1 MKSTLFRRGL
11 SLAAASA
18 LAFTGIAGLSSSAS
32 AATKTTLIIGDGL
45 GWSSLN
51 TANPNENSTINA
63 DVAYLTGQGFWY
75 YDNKPS
81 LIPNPDFGSYAIVKN
96 KPKDFEVKYTVK
108 KGQTWSDGTPIDAVD
123 MLLSHVISSSK
134 YSIAAGLGDPSS
146 DAGSKFF
153 SGGYGG
159 GYDLHV
165 VGNPVLSADHMSL
178 TIKFDQSMPNWKVE
192 TPGAS
197 PVHTLE
203 LMKDGKTTLQSA
215 SVNLAA
221 KAKFL
226 ADYTNAIKGNATAQ
240 ARMSAIGDIWSNDYN
255 FDESSYDRTAKPLI
269 AVGNGPYSLQSFN
282 YGTQT
287 VTLVLNP
294 KFNSGHKVTA
304 AKPVRTIVFKYVADG
319 TASVQAL
326 QNGDINLYQGA
337 PGAAGYSTL
346 QTLKAAK
353 TIGLLGGVSATYE
366 HVDLRTGDG
375 SGADV
380 GSTASYNGLFAESHG
395 QKGKDL
401 RLAFLLAYP
410 RKEIVDTQLKP
421 FNPKGAIL
429 NSNFSLPGS
438 SRYATITKLNGLI
451 SNHSVTIGGTKYTYN
466 FNVTSEFQQVQN
478 ENVALKLVKKWYP
491 NAGQNI
497 DTAALHV
504 NYLRSSRQMRVENN
518 ALVVAHEAKAGFTV
532 SNFTTAGWSGKL
544 SYNEYDANEFAWV
557 PNSITANGSNSNYL
571 SDGPNNHSGWY
582 DEALDTLLHK
592 LDSNQKEADIA
603 KISGTAEGMIT
614 AHAWTLPI
622 FQWVQVTGFST
633 GLYGVK
639 PGPISPTYAWN
650 YWEWHF

>member
-18 LAFTGIAGLSSSAS
+18 LAFTGIAGISSSAN
-32 AATKTTLIIGDGL
+32 AAVKTTLIIGDGL

-51 TANPNENSTINA
+51 PTNPDYNSTINA
-63 DVAYLTGQGFWY
+63 DVGYLTGQGFWY

-81 LIPNPDFGSYAIVKN
+81 LIANTDFGTYGIVKD
-96 KPKDFEVKYTVK
+96 KPGDFEVKYTVK
-108 KGQTWSDGTPIDAVD
+108 KGQVWSDGTPIDAVD
-123 MLLSHVISSSK
+123 MLLSHVVSSSA
-134 YSIAAGLGDPSS
+134 YSIKAGLGDPSS
-146 DAGSKFF
+146 NDGSKFY

-159 GYDLHV
+159 GYDTHV

-178 TIKFDQSMPNWKVE
+178 TLKFDQFQPNWKVE

-215 SVNLAA
+215 SANLAA

-226 ADYTNAIKGNATAQ
+226 SDFNGAFAGNAAAQ
-240 ARMSAIGDIWSNDYN
+240 ARMSAIGTIWSNDYN
-255 FDESSYDRTAKPLI
+255 FDASSYDRTAKPLI

-282 YGTQT
+282 QGTQT
-287 VTLVLNP
+287 TTLVLNP

-304 AKPVRTIVFKYVADG
+304 AKPVKTIVFKYVADG

-346 QTLKAAK
+346 QTLSASK

-375 SGADV
+375 RGTSD
-380 GSTASYNGLFAESHG
+380 SYNGLFADSHG

-410 RKEIVDTQLKP
+410 RKQIVDTQLKP
-421 FNPKGAIL
+421 FNPKGSIL
-429 NSNFSLPGS
+429 NSNFSLPGAP
-438 SRYATITKLNGLI
+438 RYAGITKLNGLV

-478 ENVALKLVKKWYP
+478 ENVALKLVQKWYP
-491 NAGQNI
+491 NAGVNV

-518 ALVVAHEAKAGFTV
+518 ALIVAHEAKAGFTV
-532 SNFTTAGWSGKL
+532 SNQTTAGWSSHL
-544 SYNEYDANEFAWV
+544 SENQFDAEEFAWV
-557 PNSITANGSNSNYL
+557 PSSITANGSNANYL
-571 SDGPNNHSGWY
+571 SDGPNNHCGWY

-592 LDSNQKEADIA
+592 LDSKQSETDIA
-603 KISGTAEGMIT
+603 KISGTAEGIIT
-614 AHAWTLPI
+614 GHAWTLPI
-622 FQWVQVTGFST
+622 FQWVQVTAFSN
-633 GLYGVK
+633 GVNGVK
-639 PGPISPTYAWN
+639 PGPLSPTYAWN

>member
-1 MKSTLFRRGL
+1 MKSTMFRRGL

-18 LAFTGIAGLSSSAS
+18 LAFTGIAGISAS
-32 AATKTTLIIGDGL
+32 ANAATKTTLIIGDGL

-51 TANPNENSTINA
+51 TANPDENSTINA

-81 LIPNPDFGSYAIVKN
+81 LVANPAFGSYKVVKDAA
-96 KPKDFEVKYTVK
+96 KDFEVKYTVK
-108 KGQTWSDGTPIDAVD
+108 KGQVWSDGTPIDAVD
-123 MLLSHVISSSK
+123 LLLSHVITSSK
-134 YSIAAGLGDPSS
+134 FSIKAGLGDPSS
-146 DAGSKFF
+146 DAGSKFY

-159 GYDLHV
+159 GYDEHV

-215 SVNLAA
+215 AVNKAA

-226 ADYTNAIKGNATAQ
+226 ADYTNAYKGNAAAQ
-240 ARMSAIGDIWSNDYN
+240 TRLGAIGVIWTNDYN
-255 FDESSYDRTAKPLI
+255 FDSSSYDRAAKPLL
-269 AVGNGPYSLQSFN
+269 AVGNGAYSLKSYN
-282 YGTQT
+282 SSTQT
-287 VTLVLNP
+287 VTLDLNP

-304 AKPVRTIVFKYVADG
+304 AKPVKTIVFKYVADG

-346 QTLKAAK
+346 QGLKTAGSV
-353 TIGLLGGVSATYE
+353 GLLGGVSATYE

-375 SGADV
+375 PGTSDN
-380 GSTASYNGLFAESHG
+380 YNGLFADSHG

-410 RKEIVDTQLKP
+410 RKQIVDTQLKP
-421 FNPKGAIL
+421 FNPKGSIL
-429 NSNFSLPGS
+429 NSNFSLNGTP
-438 SRYATITKLNGLI
+438 RYATITKLNGLV
-451 SNHSVTIGGTKYTYN
+451 SNHVVTVGGVKYTYN
-466 FNVTSEFQQVQN
+466 FNVTSTTQQARN
-478 ENVALKLVKKWYP
+478 EALALKLVKKWYP
-491 NAGQNI
+491 NAAAGT

-518 ALVVAHEAKAGFTV
+518 ALVVAHEANAGFTV
-532 SNFTTAGWSGKL
+532 SNQTTANWSSRL
-544 SYNEYDANEFAWV
+544 SENAFDAEEFAWV
-557 PNSITANGSNSNYL
+557 PNTITQNGSNANYL
-571 SDGPNNHSGWY
+571 SDGGNNHCGWF
-582 DEALDTLLHK
+582 DEALDAKLHL
-592 LDSNQKEADIA
+592 LDSTLSETKIA
-603 KISGTAEGMIT
+603 TISGQAEGIIT
-614 AHAWTLPI
+614 GHAWTLPI
-622 FQWVQVTGFST
+622 FQWAQVTAFSK
-633 GLYGVK
+633 GVYGVK
-639 PGPISPTYAWN
+639 PGPLSPTYAWN